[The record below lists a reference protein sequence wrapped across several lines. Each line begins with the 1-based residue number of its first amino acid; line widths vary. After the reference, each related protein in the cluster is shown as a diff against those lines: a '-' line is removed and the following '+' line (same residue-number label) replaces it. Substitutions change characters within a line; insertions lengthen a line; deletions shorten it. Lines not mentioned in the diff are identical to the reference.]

1 MQKVFFLTLRDIF
14 SLHASSLCYSLLSLQ
29 KSSYPLLYLHPL
41 PPPPLP
47 TPTLLSSALI
57 TQLLLGNV
65 VPAGPGISRVATAT
79 QRTHADTV
87 NMLVFQEA
95 RATRTIKPTCV
106 FSSGCYSIRQ
116 RGTTPRLIKA
126 EVTASVIPYAPAT
139 SLHLFFTVEIEEKK
153 ERSGVMWWI
162 ADSVR

>member
-1 MQKVFFLTLRDIF
+1 MQKVFFNPQRYF
-14 SLHASSLCYSLLSLQ
+14 FPSCFQSLLLAAVFTEVLV
-29 KSSYPLLYLHPL
+29 SSAL
-41 PPPPLP
+41 PPPLP

-106 FSSGCYSIRQ
+106 FSSGCYSIHQ

-153 ERSGVMWWI
+153 ERSGVM
-162 ADSVR
+162 